1 MIVWLNGTHG
11 AGKTTT
17 SALVQQLIPDSRVFD
32 AEKVGET
39 LMDITPGLPET
50 DNFQH
55 WPPWRPLVVETA
67 RRVLDYTGGTL
78 VMPMTVLVEQYW
90 REISTGLAHHAIPV
104 RHFVLHADQD
114 TLRGR
119 IEGDTVLGPSPF
131 RLKYLEPY
139 AEAARTWLHGE
150 AEVIDTTHLTPAQA
164 AQQIADRSTAEGHAW
179 LSNSGQ
185 PELLD
190 RDVQRDPLAPARRRP
205 AGSSRATWTTRPS
218 SSAVHITVNSSTSTL
233 LDLAGVDAGLDDA
246 GDQVAPL
253 LVERGAVLLHLGV
266 TERLRPQVEP
276 EPPVVGDVLR
286 RGQAGS
292 RPGSR
297 SGRAARGVSWSISST
312 PA

>member
-17 SALVQQLIPDSRVFD
+17 SALVQRLIPDSRVFD

-90 REISTGLAHHAIPV
+90 REICAGLAHHAIPV

-119 IEGDTVLGPSPF
+119 IEADALLGPTLF
-131 RLKYLEPY
+131 RLKYLQPY
-139 AEAARTWLHGE
+139 AEAARTWLHDE
-150 AEVIDTTHLTPAQA
+150 AEVVDTTGLTPAQA
-164 AQQIADRSTAEGHAW
+164 ALQIAD
-179 LSNSGQ
+179 
-185 PELLD
+185 
-190 RDVQRDPLAPARRRP
+190 
-205 AGSSRATWTTRPS
+205 
-218 SSAVHITVNSSTSTL
+218 TVNSQ
-233 LDLAGVDAGLDDA
+233 G
-246 GDQVAPL
+246 APY
-253 LVERGAVLLHLGV
+253 G
-266 TERLRPQVEP
+266 
-276 EPPVVGDVLR
+276 
-286 RGQAGS
+286 
-292 RPGSR
+292 
-297 SGRAARGVSWSISST
+297 
-312 PA
+312 